1 MSFLIELIRYLFSG
15 VVFYIRPRTTVRD
28 TMNRDLSWSQI
39 SGVVLV
45 LALAQIYVGYFSVS
59 GPVRIFQISKFFI
72 SYQLATTILAI
83 FVASYV
89 IVALSGMTSE
99 KSNFKD
105 VLQGITLKFPIIL
118 AIFFFIFILKYAFI
132 GFIYILPSKMGE
144 VVAWTV
150 LGAMFQANE
159 LVRNLDRALSPYG
172 IWKISSVAVLVQ
184 LVIVSKYALKSNIYM
199 AIATAVATAISC
211 AAVAALVFFLLY
223 HSLYLKP
230 VVGTMFS

>member
-1 MSFLIELIRYLFSG
+1 MSFFIELIRYLFSG
-15 VVFYIRPRTTVRD
+15 VVFYIRPRITVRD
-28 TMNRDLSWSQI
+28 TMNRDLSWPQI
-39 SGVVLV
+39 SGVILV
-45 LALAQIYVGYFSVS
+45 LALAQIYVGYFSVF

-72 SYQLATTILAI
+72 SYQLATTILVI

-89 IVALSGMTSE
+89 IVALSGMMPE
-99 KSNFKD
+99 KSNFKN
-105 VLQGITLKFPIIL
+105 VLQGVTLKFLIIL
-118 AIFFFIFILKYAFI
+118 AMFAFIIILKYVFI

-144 VVAWTV
+144 VVAWAV

-199 AIATAVATAISC
+199 AIATAVAAAISC

-230 VVGTMFS
+230 VVGTLFS

>member
-1 MSFLIELIRYLFSG
+1 M
-15 VVFYIRPRTTVRD
+15 D
-28 TMNRDLSWSQI
+28 RDLSWSQI
-39 SGVVLV
+39 SGVILV

-83 FVASYV
+83 FVSSYV
-89 IVALSGMTSE
+89 IVALSGMMSE
-99 KSNFKD
+99 KSNFKN

-118 AIFFFIFILKYAFI
+118 AIFVFIFILKHTFI
-132 GFIYILPSKMGE
+132 GFIYILPNKMGE

-199 AIATAVATAISC
+199 AIATVVAAAISC

-230 VVGTMFS
+230 VVGTLFS

>member
-28 TMNRDLSWSQI
+28 TMDRDLSWSQI
-39 SGVVLV
+39 SGVILV

-83 FVASYV
+83 FVSSYV
-89 IVALSGMTSE
+89 IVALSGMMSE
-99 KSNFKD
+99 KSNFKN

-118 AIFFFIFILKYAFI
+118 AIFVFIFILKHTFI
-132 GFIYILPSKMGE
+132 GFIYILPNKMGE

-199 AIATAVATAISC
+199 AIATVVAAAISC

-230 VVGTMFS
+230 VVGTLFS

>member
-1 MSFLIELIRYLFSG
+1 M
-15 VVFYIRPRTTVRD
+15 VFYIKPRITVRD
-28 TMNRDLSWSQI
+28 TMDRDLSWPQI
-39 SGVVLV
+39 SGVILV

-72 SYQLATTILAI
+72 SYQLATTIMVI
-83 FVASYV
+83 FVASCV
-89 IVALSGMTSE
+89 IAALSGMKAE
-99 KSNFKD
+99 KSNFKN
-105 VLQGITLKFPIIL
+105 VLQGVTLKLPIIL
-118 AIFFFIFILKYAFI
+118 AMIAFISILKYLFI

-172 IWKISSVAVLVQ
+172 IWKFSSVAVLVQ

-199 AIATAVATAISC
+199 AIATAVAAAISC

-230 VVGTMFS
+230 VVGTLFS

>member
-39 SGVVLV
+39 SGVILV

-89 IVALSGMTSE
+89 IVALSAMTSE

-118 AIFFFIFILKYAFI
+118 AIFVFIFILKYAFI

-199 AIATAVATAISC
+199 AIATAVAAAISC